1 VKWSVFFKQA
11 FTKFSNYDGAWA
23 SLRNPIPDVQ
33 KKRREYFLG
42 HQRIK
47 PSVQSK
53 RQGIYKSIFF
63 MSQLPDSPY
72 VESSSVEGEEEVN
85 YDTRPAKR
93 FKSTAD
99 FGPAAAAY
107 QQQQSLVAPQQAPS
121 MMMVQAPPRMSQN
134 AQQVPGMAY
143 PGAPPRA
150 GRGHHSLQP
159 TSLSS
164 ANGEYDLIDLNTKPK
179 SSMDTKQFLLHFLSS
194 ELLLGTRLHGDFTC
208 TRSEFSFWSPSLPH
222 STIRSV
228 LSFFKLSKKWLGFFH
243 KFLEAP
249 LKFIEDGPS
258 ASTRP
263 RKRGVP
269 GAHALSSV
277 CGEVILFCMDYAV
290 NQHTNGAQLYRM
302 HDDFWIWSSNH
313 ETVVKG
319 WEAITKFSDVMGVTL
334 NKGKTGTVRIMK
346 DQKEKGPATID
357 PLALT
362 SANGKTK
369 SAPIVSNQK
378 EPALIHPTLPVGEI
392 RWGFLYMDPLT
403 GKFVIDQEMVDQHIL
418 ELQRQLQE
426 KDKSIFSWIQAWNT
440 YAGTFFKTNF
450 GKPAN
455 IFGREHVDM
464 ILSTMT
470 RIQKQ
475 IFSDS
480 NVVEY
485 LKSKIHERF
494 GIEDIPDGY
503 LYFPTSLGGLELQN
517 PFIGLVQVRDA
528 VFERP
533 TSVLDDFLD
542 AEIEA
547 YRKAK
552 LAWERGQVNRHSSA
566 FDKFDMGS
574 WADDGSKFMT
584 FEEFTR
590 CREEFAYDYEGN
602 LLSVFDDLLEQ
613 PGPEEVNFTVTDE
626 LDLGDMDNGY
636 MRWVAQLYG
645 QDMIERFGGLNI
657 VEKGLLPMGMVT
669 LFRSGRVKW
678 QE

>member
-1 VKWSVFFKQA
+1 
-11 FTKFSNYDGAWA
+11 
-23 SLRNPIPDVQ
+23 
-33 KKRREYFLG
+33 
-42 HQRIK
+42 
-47 PSVQSK
+47 
-53 RQGIYKSIFF
+53 
-63 MSQLPDSPY
+63 
-72 VESSSVEGEEEVN
+72 
-85 YDTRPAKR
+85 
-93 FKSTAD
+93 
-99 FGPAAAAY
+99 
-107 QQQQSLVAPQQAPS
+107 
-121 MMMVQAPPRMSQN
+121 
-134 AQQVPGMAY
+134 
-143 PGAPPRA
+143 
-150 GRGHHSLQP
+150 
-159 TSLSS
+159 
-164 ANGEYDLIDLNTKPK
+164 
-179 SSMDTKQFLLHFLSS
+179 MDTKQFLLHFLSS

-243 KFLEAP
+243 RFLEAP

-277 CGEVILFCMDYAV
+277 FGEAILFCMDYAV

-319 WEAITKFSDVMGVTL
+319 WEAITKFADVMGVTL

-346 DQKEKGPATID
+346 DQKEKGPATLD
-357 PLALT
+357 PSVLSPT
-362 SANGKTK
+362 KGKAK
-369 SAPIVSNQK
+369 STPVMSVQK
-378 EPALIHPTLPVGEI
+378 ELAPIHPTLPVGEI

-403 GKFVIDQEMVDQHIL
+403 GKFVIDQGMVDQHIL

-426 KDKSIFSWIQAWNT
+426 KDKSIFCWIQAWNT

-470 RIQKQ
+470 HIQKQ

-528 VFERP
+528 VFEQP
-533 TSVLDDFLD
+533 TTILNDFLD

-552 LAWERGQVNRHSSA
+552 LAWEKGQVNRYSAA
-566 FDKFDMGS
+566 FDNFDMGS
-574 WADDGSKFMT
+574 WPDDGSKFMT

-590 CREEFAYDYEGN
+590 YREEFAYDYEGN

-626 LDLGDMDNGY
+626 TDLGEMDNGY
-636 MRWVAQLYG
+636 MKWVAQLYG
-645 QDMIERFGGLNI
+645 QDMIEKFGGLNI